1 MPGGIGKGIAMRRR
15 LTPVERGVVPVDEI
29 TLPDGVAEGAWRR
42 ELERWQN
49 PRLRTLLGC
58 LRRLDAVHESNIAI
72 LNCSPNRLV
81 VMWATVREVA
91 ALVRA
96 DLAPL
101 LAEPSPIPALDA
113 SRQSVAISLGHLEAT
128 LFAQIDGFPSDAP
141 SRQEHELRRFLCVA
155 VGQIHAFLQDSF
167 GSLMAND
174 PRGTHDA
181 DYYLSKEFPRDV
193 EESEWLYASVLALDA
208 DFRKIEHER
217 RRLFSEFLEGVA
229 GNQHLPNPAE
239 WAGMASFLRHL
250 GTDFAARLRTIL
262 LLRAIRLT
270 ELELLSHHAAE
281 IPVTCRVLLELYESG
296 RQAVNALAFAR
307 AVPTAGE
314 VGHRMAI
321 LVDGTLS
328 ARLLPHARALDDSLR
343 DLGAFIPIWRQG
355 VSQRRALAFRGPR
368 RIDLSPIPDGELPAP
383 SS

>member
-1 MPGGIGKGIAMRRR
+1 MRRR
-15 LTPVERGVVPVDEI
+15 ITAAERGAAPVDLI
-29 TLPDGVAEGAWRR
+29 TLPDGISEPMWRR

-58 LRRLDAVHESNIAI
+58 LRRLEAVHESNIAI
-72 LNCSPNRLV
+72 LNCSPNRLT
-81 VMWATVREVA
+81 VMWSTVREVA
-91 ALVRA
+91 EVLRA
-96 DLAPL
+96 DLVPL

-113 SRQSVAISLGHLEAT
+113 SRQAVAMSFGHLEAT
-128 LFAQIDGFPSDAP
+128 LLAQIDAFPNDAP
-141 SRQEHELRRFLCVA
+141 ARQEHELRRFLCVA
-155 VGQIHAFLQDSF
+155 VGQVHAFLQDSF
-167 GSLMAND
+167 GSLMAAD

-208 DFRKIEHER
+208 EFRQIERER
-217 RRLFSEFLEGVA
+217 RQLFPGFLERTA
-229 GNQHLPNPAE
+229 GGQHIPDPAE
-239 WAGMASFLRHL
+239 WAEMASFLRRL

-270 ELELLSHHAAE
+270 ELELLSHHATE
-281 IPVTCRVLLELYESG
+281 VPITCRVMLELYEAG

-307 AVPTAGE
+307 AVPSAGE
-314 VGHRMAI
+314 VGHRMAF
-321 LVDGTLS
+321 LVDATLS

-368 RIDLSPIPDGELPAP
+368 RLDPPPGGEDDAP
-383 SS
+383 PLTT